1 MKAVLWD
8 MDGVLIDSERY
19 YWQEMDALYEDMG
32 VFLPHD
38 KKVTFVGSSAMIN
51 TGKVKNWYPDLKYT
65 AEELC
70 ELHVAA
76 LIRGLKRVTE
86 IIPGARRWVD
96 TLHKLGVKSAVAT
109 SSVGEMLDYARST
122 FKLDN
127 IFDTIVTG
135 SDVPRA
141 KPNPDIFLEA
151 ARRCG
156 ATPAECVV
164 IEDSQNGVLAAHA
177 AGIKVAVF
185 TGAPGLKGA
194 PIPEGGDF
202 YFDDYTDAAFASVQ
216 KLSI

>member
-19 YWQEMDALYEDMG
+19 YWQEMDSLYEGMS

-122 FKLDN
+122 FKLDD

-156 ATPAECVV
+156 AEPAECVV

-202 YFDDYTDAAFASVQ
+202 YFDDYDDTAFASVQ